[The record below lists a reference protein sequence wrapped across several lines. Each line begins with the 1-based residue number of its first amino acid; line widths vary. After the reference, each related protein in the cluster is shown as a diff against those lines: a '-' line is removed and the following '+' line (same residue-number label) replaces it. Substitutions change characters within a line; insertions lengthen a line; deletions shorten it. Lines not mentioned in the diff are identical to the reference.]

1 MSLIYVVV
9 EQFGAENIPLLSGR
23 LVIDLEPQ
31 ITGFSV
37 ESETTCIGRA
47 ENIQDWK
54 VDYGLT
60 SYGFA
65 DCSEGLDGWVK
76 MDLFSNKYVTY
87 VKILAPP
94 DGR

>member
-1 MSLIYVVV
+1 MKI
-9 EQFGAENIPLLSGR
+9 QD
-23 LVIDLEPQ
+23 LVDNRRVFNLGSISCFIIDLEPQ